1 MPDDP
6 TLAVGVVSLDRAT
19 LTRRCI
25 ESLDAVSPSLHLV
38 VADNGSSEPD
48 ALHLLD
54 ELERRPHTTV
64 IRLGENVG
72 PAAGKN
78 AILDHLPE
86 GIDAIALADNDIVF
100 LTGWDRAA
108 RIALSDGWDVVQ
120 PKLLHAG
127 GERVQRGPTRPWPE
141 DYVVNPQYLGV
152 GADRNA
158 PEVSERVELETF
170 AGCSIVNL
178 RVFREVGRHD
188 ERIWVGEDYELALRA
203 RKQQMRILYEP
214 RCEWIHD
221 HVDMLDYDRVRFDT
235 RLHLQSHVVFWH
247 KHQMLLL
254 APDQIWLWCRLVR
267 WNEPW
272 ILERSLW
279 PRTFIQRLRRKILR
293 GLIKRS
299 RWRSVE
305 EGARATAR
313 VEDLLRDYF
322 PDAPCFRTCSRT
334 HG

>member
-25 ESLDAVSPSLHLV
+25 ESLDAVSASLHLV

-54 ELERRPHTTV
+54 ELERRPNTTV
-64 IRLGENVG
+64 IRLGRNLG

-86 GIDAIALADNDIVF
+86 GTDAIAFADNDIVF
-100 LTGWDRAA
+100 LPGWDRAA
-108 RIALSDGWDVVQ
+108 RTALTEGWDVVQ
-120 PKLLHAG
+120 PKLLFAG

-141 DYVVNPQYLGV
+141 EYLVNPQYLGV

-158 PEVSERVELETF
+158 PEVSQRVELETF
-170 AGCSIVNL
+170 AGSSIISL
-178 RVFREVGRHD
+178 RVFRQVGRHD

-203 RKQQMRILYEP
+203 RKQGMRILYEP

-221 HVDMLDYDRVRFDT
+221 HVDMLGYDRVRYDI
-235 RLHLQSHVVFWH
+235 RRHLQSHVVLWH
-247 KHQMLLL
+247 KHQKLSLG
-254 APDQIWLWCRLVR
+254 PDQIRLFCRLIR
-267 WNEPW
+267 SNEPLV
-272 ILERSLW
+272 LERSLR
-279 PRTFIQRLRRKILR
+279 PRCLFLRLRRKIRRALV
-293 GLIKRS
+293 KRS
-299 RWRSVE
+299 QWRSAE

-313 VEDLLRDYF
+313 VEHVLRRF
-322 PDAPCFRTCSRT
+322 A
-334 HG
+334 GA